1 MTAGGPSRALW
12 LIGLATTPF
21 ITAFAMLGLL
31 APLMALDLGASPAL
45 VGMLVAS
52 KAFVPVL
59 LAVPIGSLIDRIG
72 GYWPTAIALAVAVIS
87 TAAVALLPDVAV
99 LFGSQMVFGTSQLVF
114 MVASQRLVSG
124 LRRGL
129 ARERDFGWYS
139 TFQSAGQMVGPVL
152 AGAVLDLAGFRFAYL
167 ATAALVT
174 VALVASMLTRRPARV
189 AQAASPASEAPA
201 ARAPSDEADPASVAV
216 PEEATERDLRE
227 PPDAGRFGGIR
238 GLLRNPGFLMA
249 VAVSCTVLLS
259 QSVRQS
265 FLPLYLESLAMSGT
279 IIGIIISSRGLVSML
294 VRSVLP
300 AIVRLLGGRSR
311 TLLIMVGAI
320 VLGIGLTSFVSTLPG
335 LLIAAALVG
344 VGGGITQPLSMVTV
358 ADHVHPRQLGLAL
371 GVRLTVN
378 RLAQV
383 LGPLLIGVVAEL
395 AGVRWV
401 FLAAAAM
408 LAAAMPLMRAWQ
420 PAFDRIER
428 EVRGGEAQGVEQRG

>member
-1 MTAGGPSRALW
+1 MTGRGPSRALW
-12 LIGLATTPF
+12 LVGLATVPF
-21 ITAFAMLGLL
+21 ITSFAMLALL
-31 APLMALDLGASPAL
+31 APLLAFQLEASPAL
-45 VGMLVAS
+45 VGLLVAS

-59 LAVPIGSLIDRIG
+59 LAVPIGALIDRIG

-87 TAAVALLPDVAV
+87 TVTVALLPSVAV
-99 LFGSQMVFGTSQLVF
+99 LFATQMLLGTSQLVF

-124 LRRGL
+124 LGRGL

-152 AGAVLDLAGFRFAYL
+152 AGALLDLAGFRLAYL
-167 ATAALVT
+167 ATAGLVM
-174 VALVASMLTRRPARV
+174 VALVASMLTRRPARGQ
-189 AQAASPASEAPA
+189 QAASPADQVPPTPPATEAPTT
-201 ARAPSDEADPASVAV
+201 
-216 PEEATERDLRE
+216 EEATERDLRE
-227 PPDAGRFGGIR
+227 APDGGRFGGIR

-249 VAVSCTVLLS
+249 VAISYAVLLS

-279 IIGIIISSRGLVSML
+279 VIGFIVSSRGLVSML
-294 VRSVLP
+294 VRSALP

-320 VLGIGLTSFVSTLPG
+320 VVGIGLTSFVATLPG

-344 VGGGITQPLSMVTV
+344 VGSGITQPLSMVTV

-371 GVRLTVN
+371 GLRITAN

-401 FLAAAAM
+401 FLAAAVM
-408 LAAAMPLMRAWQ
+408 LAAAMPLMRVWQ

-428 EVRGGEAQGVEQRG
+428 ELRGVERRG